1 MEEKNSWIAVTSFVL
16 VICGFVWLIFSLI
29 IFEGLFYRIFSVVQ
43 LVAYILFISGI
54 LFGIVG
60 LIHTIRTGL
69 KGRGLA
75 WAAFFLG
82 ILGFFVTLLS
92 APIY

>member
-1 MEEKNSWIAVTSFVL
+1 M
-16 VICGFVWLIFSLI
+16 
-29 IFEGLFYRIFSVVQ
+29 
-43 LVAYILFISGI
+43 VAYILFISGI